1 MASKIT
7 LMRQGSKNGEELN
20 EEALAVFEAYLADGR
35 ITEVDAVKGLAGE
48 RITIYFAT
56 TEDCD
61 SYIAELDA
69 LGDYRVDGVTV
80 SNIQRVDNI

>member
-35 ITEVDAVKGLAGE
+35 ITEVDSVKGLAGE

>member
-1 MASKIT
+1 MASKLT
-7 LMRQGSKNGEELN
+7 LMRQGTIEGKELN
-20 EEALAVFEAYLADGR
+20 EEATAIFESYLADGR
-35 ITEVDAVKGLAGE
+35 ITEVDSVKSLAGE

-56 TEDCD
+56 AEDCD

-80 SNIQRVDNI
+80 SNIQRVDDI